1 MRDRAGDA
9 RMLQSHNDPSGRCR
23 SPAPEAAGP
32 TEPADME
39 DFLLVLD
46 DDLLTAVQAMIEM
59 LVGLIR

>member
-1 MRDRAGDA
+1 
-9 RMLQSHNDPSGRCR
+9 MLQSHNDHSGRCR

-39 DFLLVLD
+39 EFLLVLD